1 MSAMEN
7 IPSDTD
13 NVFVGRQPIFDHRM
27 KVCGYE
33 LLFRAGNDTVAN
45 IKNGTNATSEVII
58 NAFLE
63 IGMQNL
69 TDGKQAYINL
79 TRDYLDGTVA
89 IPLEPADVVLEV
101 LEDIKVDD
109 ELITSLQHLSAKG
122 FTIALDDFV
131 FKEDKQPLLGIADIV
146 KIDMMSVEPEALDR
160 NLPHL
165 KEYGVKLLA
174 EKIETQQ
181 DFESCLALGFDM
193 FQGYFFS
200 KPNVLSGKTLPSNK
214 IAILELVAR
223 LQSPKCDFNELEKI
237 ISHDVGISYKLMR
250 ILNSAYY
257 STPGKVESIHQAL
270 ILLGLNTIRNWV
282 TVLALTNI
290 TNKPVALFVN
300 SLQRAKMCMELGE
313 RTEGTRPDT
322 CFTVGLFSALDAM
335 MDRPIEELLA
345 RLPLSEDVIDALT
358 HHEGVMGRLLKIV
371 LDYEHGH
378 WQEVEDQHI
387 PANELRTIYFA
398 SINWASSL
406 TSHMIDEADI

>member
-1 MSAMEN
+1 MSAMEKV
-7 IPSDTD
+7 PSDSD
-13 NVFVGRQPIFDHRM
+13 NVFVARQPIFDQRL

-45 IKNGTNATSEVII
+45 IIDGTNATSEVII

-109 ELITSLQHLSAKG
+109 ELIASLKNLSAKG
-122 FTIALDDFV
+122 FTIALDDFE
-131 FKEDKQPLLGIADIV
+131 FDEDKQPLLEIIDIV
-146 KIDMMSVEPEALDR
+146 KIDMMIMTPEILDK

-165 KEYGVKLLA
+165 KESGVKLIA
-174 EKIETQQ
+174 EKVETQQ
-181 DFESCLALGFDM
+181 DFDNCLALGFDM

-214 IAILELVAR
+214 LAILELVAR
-223 LQSPKCDFNELEKI
+223 LQAPDCDFNELEEI
-237 ISHDVGISYKLMR
+237 ISQDVGISYRLMR
-250 ILNSAYY
+250 ILNSAFY
-257 STPGKVESIHQAL
+257 SSLGKVESIQQAL
-270 ILLGLNTIRNWV
+270 MVLGLNTIRNWV

-290 TNKPVALFVN
+290 TNKPVELFIN

-322 CFTVGLFSALDAM
+322 CFTVGLFSVLDAM

-345 RLPLSEDVIDALT
+345 RLPFSEDIVDALT
-358 HHEGVMGRLLKIV
+358 RHEGVMGRLIKIV

-378 WQEVEDQHI
+378 WQEIEYLQI
-387 PANELRTIYFA
+387 PANELRTMYFD
-398 SINWASSL
+398 SLNWASAL
-406 TSHMIDEADI
+406 TSHMIDDPDS